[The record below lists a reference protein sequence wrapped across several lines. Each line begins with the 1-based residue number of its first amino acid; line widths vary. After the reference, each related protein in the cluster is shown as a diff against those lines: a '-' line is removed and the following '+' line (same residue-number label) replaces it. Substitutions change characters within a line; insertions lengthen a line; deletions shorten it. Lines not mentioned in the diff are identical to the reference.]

1 MKLDTIK
8 LFILALILNVIENIG
23 LLFFLEID
31 ITKQIIFSSS
41 IFALVLALAYE
52 VLKNKG
58 GQNGTKV

>member
-41 IFALVLALAYE
+41 MFALVLALAYE